1 MTQPIDMQS
10 AIFAELKALLASVP
24 SFGAEVVE
32 DDVLRLIDADD
43 EGLPN
48 DLIILQPGQTIELE
62 RQTSNGVREQLTVN
76 ITLMT
81 RRRDYL
87 SALRAGRLA
96 VKMQLAGKQLGL
108 KQSGVQQGTFQPE
121 TPMAPRNGRRW
132 AAQVM
137 PVQIPYVQLYK

>member
-1 MTQPIDMQS
+1 MNQPIDMQS

-24 SFGAEVVE
+24 NFGAEVIE
-32 DDVLRLIDADD
+32 DDVLRVIDADD
-43 EGLPN
+43 EGLPD
-48 DLIILQPGQTIELE
+48 DLIILQPGQTTEVE
-62 RQTSNGVREQLTVN
+62 RKVSSSVQEQLTVN

-87 SALRAGRLA
+87 AALRAGRLA
-96 VKMQLAGKQLGL
+96 VKVQLAGTTLGL
-108 KQSGVQQGTFQPE
+108 KQQGVLKGAFQPE

-137 PVQIPYVQLYK
+137 PIQIPYVQSLK

>member
-10 AIFAELKALLASVP
+10 AIFAELAALLASVP
-24 SFGAEVVE
+24 SFGALVVE
-32 DDVLRLIDADD
+32 DDVLRVIDSDD
-43 EGLPN
+43 EGLPD
-48 DLIILQPGQTIELE
+48 DLIILQPGSTEEFE
-62 RQTSNGVREQLTVN
+62 RAASTSVRERLIVN

-87 SALRAGRLA
+87 ARLRAGRLA
-96 VKMQLAGKQLGL
+96 VKVLLAGTKLGL
-108 KQSGVQQGTFQPE
+108 KQQGVQQGAFQPE

-137 PVQIPYVQLYK
+137 PVQIPYVQPLK

>member
-32 DDVLRLIDADD
+32 DDVLRVIDSDD
-43 EGLPN
+43 EGLPD
-48 DLIILQPGQTIELE
+48 DLIILQPGQTTELE

-87 SALRAGRLA
+87 AVLRAGRLA
-96 VKMQLAGKQLGL
+96 VKVQLAGTKLGL
-108 KQSGVQQGTFQPE
+108 KQQGVQQGAFQPE

-137 PVQIPYVQLYK
+137 PVQITYVQPLK